1 MIYLSGPSKSI
12 EKLNEIYQKLV
23 SEGFTVHYPFVHVE
37 DCTEKTV
44 INDLKKVWHSS
55 ILIRVVD
62 ENPSEGAP
70 HEAHEAF
77 ICHIPVVILNL
88 TGKDLDPWT
97 KFFSNKEAR
106 SVEELLTFLREKK

>member
-12 EKLNEIYQKLV
+12 EKLSEIYQKLV
-23 SEGFTVHYPFVHVE
+23 SEGFDVHYPLLYVE

-44 INDLKKVWHSS
+44 IEDIRKVWRSNL
-55 ILIRVVD
+55 LIRVID
-62 ENPSEGAP
+62 GNPSEGAP

-97 KFFSNKEAR
+97 KFFSNKEVR
-106 SVEELLTFLREKK
+106 SVDELLTFLKGSK